1 MLSYLLH
8 IALYWNIF
16 YQFNFDIMSHD
27 EKVFKKGT
35 IMTAKSSKAAKS
47 RFTSSCSSM
56 SGLPLPSSC
65 AAFSTRHTT
74 SLFASNFSQ
83 CSPLASLNFVSFV
96 EHISCLS
103 NSHFLIRS

>member
-35 IMTAKSSKAAKS
+35 IMTA
-47 RFTSSCSSM
+47 
-56 SGLPLPSSC
+56 
-65 AAFSTRHTT
+65 
-74 SLFASNFSQ
+74 
-83 CSPLASLNFVSFV
+83 
-96 EHISCLS
+96 
-103 NSHFLIRS
+103 